1 MTRVAWATDLHL
13 NHAGPEKLEAFRLEL
28 KQTQPDALVVSGD
41 FSESIEL
48 FASMEWLRR
57 SAHAPL
63 FFCLGNHDFYYDS
76 IARVRSSCAEFCEGR
91 RDLIYL
97 TASDATELSEG
108 VGILGHD
115 GWADG
120 RTSNYE
126 TSLVTMHDSRLIEEF
141 SGLNK
146 KDRWKVMKDLA
157 DESSQWLQDRL
168 PAALEQW
175 PLVFLVTHA
184 PPFREAC
191 WYEGQI
197 SDDHWAPHFVNW
209 ALGEALLHVMNRYIK
224 RRVIVLCGHTHG
236 AGITR
241 PLPNLTVYTG
251 KAEYGSPCL
260 AQIFDL
266 KSLMREA

>member
-13 NHAGPEKLEAFRLEL
+13 NHASPEKLEAFRLEL
-28 KQTQPDALVVSGD
+28 QDARPDAFVVSGD

-48 FASMEWLRR
+48 FASIEWLRR
-57 SAHAPL
+57 SSHAPL

-76 IARVRSSCAEFCEGR
+76 IARVRSSCTEFCKDQ

-97 TASDATELSEG
+97 TATDAQELGEG

-120 RTSNYE
+120 RTPNYE

-141 SGLNK
+141 SGLGK
-146 KDRWKVMKDLA
+146 AERWSVMKDLA
-157 DESSQWLQDRL
+157 DESSNWLQDRL

-197 SDDHWAPHFVNW
+197 SDDHWAPHFVNY
-209 ALGEALLHVMNRYIK
+209 ALGEALLQVMSRYTQK
-224 RRVIVLCGHTHG
+224 RVIVLCGHTHG
-236 AGITR
+236 VGLTH

-260 AQIFDL
+260 AHTFNLRNLDF
-266 KSLMREA
+266 